1 MSFLS
6 GLDKL
11 KYRTL
16 YVCSVFVIKMNLNIT
31 VDDAIFLSNNNTVKK
46 KYVLYIIHFNIG
58 YNQINFSCTI

>member
-46 KYVLYIIHFNIG
+46 ICIVYYSF
-58 YNQINFSCTI
+58 